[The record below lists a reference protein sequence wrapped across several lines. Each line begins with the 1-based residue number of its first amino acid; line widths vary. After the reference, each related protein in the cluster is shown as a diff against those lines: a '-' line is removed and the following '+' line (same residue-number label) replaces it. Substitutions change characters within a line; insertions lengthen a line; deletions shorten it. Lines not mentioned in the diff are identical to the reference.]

1 MAAVAAV
8 ATVAARAEMA
18 ARAAMKALAAS
29 EQIKVLR
36 CDEKERCRKAG
47 LHFLA

>member
-1 MAAVAAV
+1 MTILVAVAAMAVEAELAAVAAE
-8 ATVAARAEMA
+8 A
-18 ARAAMKALAAS
+18 ALAAT